1 MSYDPTNWKTGD
13 VVTSAKL
20 NKIEGGVS
28 EVSEAYEPTVWQT
41 GDVVTSAKL
50 NKIEQALADA
60 TAESWVTVFDG
71 SVTMAQQGG
80 SPSYTLITLT
90 GALSETIKVA
100 FEGQEYE
107 CEMVQA
113 DQSYYGAN
121 VFDSPVDWS
130 VYPFCLFYAPDGPSG
145 QTMFITE
152 NAGTY
157 SLKVE
162 ATEESG
168 GSSDFSVANVTFV
181 NNYVSGVNAGFCEI
195 AQDYDITAIF
205 GVAGVPTGTTECAI
219 PLYQGTALVILGVN
233 ENLSI
238 ETSGGITYDG
248 NNGLLIIE
256 GDGRVTFEY
265 DDK

>member
-1 MSYDPTNWKTGD
+1 MSYEPTNWKTGD

-28 EVSEAYEPTVWQT
+28 EMSEAYEPTVWKT

-60 TAESWVTVFDG
+60 TAENWTTVFDDE
-71 SVTMAQQGG
+71 VTTEQPEGA
-80 SPSYTLITLT
+80 PAAVALITLT
-90 GALSETIKVA
+90 GELSDTIKVT
-100 FEGQEYE
+100 FDGHEYE

-113 DQSYYGAN
+113 DPNYYGAN
-121 VFDSPVDWS
+121 IFDGPVDWS
-130 VYPFCLFYAPDGPSG
+130 VYPFCITFERPEEY
-145 QTMFITE
+145 MFFTE

-168 GSSDFSVANVTFV
+168 ESSDFSIATVTFI
-181 NNYVSGVNAGFCEI
+181 NNYVSAVNADYCEI
-195 AQDYDITAIF
+195 AQDYDTTAIF

-219 PLYQGTALVILGVN
+219 PLYQGTALVLFGVN
-233 ENLSI
+233 EKLKI
-238 ETSGGITYDG
+238 ETSGEIIYDD
-248 NNGLLIIE
+248 NNGLLVIT
-256 GDGRVTFEY
+256 GDGRVTFSY